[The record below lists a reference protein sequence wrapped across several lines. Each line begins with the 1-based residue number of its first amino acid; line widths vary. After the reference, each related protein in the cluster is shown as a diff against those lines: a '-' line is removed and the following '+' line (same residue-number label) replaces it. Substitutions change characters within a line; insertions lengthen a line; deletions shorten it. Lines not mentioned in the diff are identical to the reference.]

1 MKADT
6 MVWVQ
11 RIVGAVFAVGVV
23 ALIGA
28 IVTQV
33 GPSQGFPPLPI
44 FLGLLGIVTLILLSA
59 ACLALVSVA
68 ITLRRGVAA
77 LNRLPVPAPTA
88 SRVFTAQP
96 LRDLARPADPGAS
109 PPASD
114 RPVRPAGKT
123 LVAER

>member
-1 MKADT
+1 

-33 GPSQGFPPLPI
+33 GQTQGFPPLPI
-44 FLGLLGIVTLILLSA
+44 FLGVLGIVLLILLSSI
-59 ACLALVSVA
+59 CLALVSLA
-68 ITLRRGVAA
+68 ITVRRGVEAMGRAA
-77 LNRLPVPAPTA
+77 VQSGPVPA
-88 SRVFTAQP
+88 RIFTAQP
-96 LRDLARPADPGAS
+96 LREAARQGEGTAS
-109 PPASD
+109 PAGHD
-114 RPVRPAGKT
+114 RPIRPMGKT